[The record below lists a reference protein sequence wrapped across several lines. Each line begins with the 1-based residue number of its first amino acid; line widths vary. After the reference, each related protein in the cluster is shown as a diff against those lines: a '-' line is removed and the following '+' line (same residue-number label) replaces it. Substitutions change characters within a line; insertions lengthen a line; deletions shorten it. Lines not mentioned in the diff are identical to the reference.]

1 LGSGCGHNP
10 LCQKAPDLTLTK
22 KGDNMIEGG
31 FFLSARKLYT
41 GWISTLPPATRLV
54 VMHSIFK
61 ANWDDVPMVIMGV
74 RVVVPRGS
82 FITSLRSMASEV
94 NVSTKPVRIA
104 FRVMEQ
110 TKMATVSPAAD
121 LADPTYDLAPLRSHV
136 RSQHGLHVILL
147 NYNKYQD
154 MSEYVRSQPEG
165 VTPSKS
171 GHKKKEEEKIER
183 KEEEKRT
190 PTLDLEKDL
199 FGKEQ
204 PTLRQVAI
212 CQTLFPEIKDSRSM
226 ASQIVNI
233 VGPNGDFDW
242 AAELTRCRKH
252 HEEKNPKA
260 RYHPWSTHAPNWAKG
275 WKKGNETVKAN
286 IITAEDLK

>member
-1 LGSGCGHNP
+1 
-10 LCQKAPDLTLTK
+10 
-22 KGDNMIEGG
+22 MIEGG

-82 FITSLRSMASEV
+82 FITSLRSMAREV

-110 TKMATVSPAAD
+110 TKMATISPAAN

-154 MSEYVRSQPEG
+154 ISEYVRSQPEG
-165 VTPSKS
+165 VTPNKP

-183 KEEEKRT
+183 KEEEKGAL
-190 PTLDLEKDL
+190 PEKDL
-199 FGKEQ
+199 FGTEQ
-204 PTLRQVAI
+204 PTLRQVSA
-212 CQTLFPEIKDSRSM
+212 CRAVFPEVKDSQTLAKRLI
-226 ASQIVNI
+226 QV

-242 AAELTRCRKH
+242 ASELTACRTH
-252 HEEKNPKA
+252 HQEKSPNA
-260 RYHPWSTHAPNWAKG
+260 RYHPWSTHAVNWAKT
-275 WKKGNETVKAN
+275 WMRISKQAAGNAVTL
-286 IITAEDLK
+286 EDLKGL